1 MTPVSRNLSVFYGV
15 GFLSVWCPHRKN
27 LRALLWCFVQAWW
40 FSRTPDTYCPSMCV
54 SFKMVAYHLKGQ
66 DRLKAKD
73 RRLIFVFPA
82 PSIVS
87 ATQKALSMWFPIE
100 LQIADVETEVPRSW
114 VTYQGYTGVGSEPGR
129 ESRPLWFP
137 PLCSSET
144 VARKIPQPVFMTLFP
159 SPIHPIYYFQG
170 ELLKTVV
177 LWCHK
182 KWHGSCLLLHDK
194 IILQC
199 LVCNLTPLYLNTF

>member
-1 MTPVSRNLSVFYGV
+1 MTLVSHNLRVFYRVGFLSVWCPHRRNLRAMLSVFYGV
-15 GFLSVWCPHRKN
+15 RFLSVWCPHRKN

-40 FSRTPDTYCPSMCV
+40 FSTIPHTYCPSMCV

-87 ATQKALSMWFPIE
+87 GIQKALSMWFPIE

-114 VTYQGYTGVGSEPGR
+114 VIYQGYTGAGPEPGW
-129 ESRPLWFP
+129 EPGLSD
-137 PLCSSET
+137 S
-144 VARKIPQPVFMTLFP
+144 
-159 SPIHPIYYFQG
+159 HPCAH
-170 ELLKTVV
+170 LRL
-177 LWCHK
+177 
-182 KWHGSCLLLHDK
+182 
-194 IILQC
+194 
-199 LVCNLTPLYLNTF
+199 